1 VELEIVAAGELARR
15 VAVAVAERLRD
26 AVRERGIATLAV
38 SGGSTPLAML
48 DELAR
53 LEVPWAQVHVL
64 QVDER
69 VAADG
74 DGARNVEG
82 LRSNLLEVA
91 PVPARNAHLMPV
103 GDLDADAAA
112 AAYAATL
119 ATVAGDQAVL
129 DVVHLGLGDDG
140 HTASLFPGDAVLEVD
155 DRDVAATA
163 EVHHGHRR
171 VTLTY
176 RALARARW
184 RVWMVA
190 GEDKAAAVARLWAH
204 DPAVPAGKVA
214 AGRSLLVLDEA
225 AARALPR
232 SVRTGR
238 PPARHSQGSG
248 HGR

>member
-1 VELEIVAAGELARR
+1 VTADVGRGRVELEIVATGELAQR
-15 VAVAVAERLRD
+15 VAAIVAERVSD
-26 AVRERGIATLAV
+26 AVRERGVATLAV
-38 SGGSTPLAML
+38 SGGSTPLAMF

-74 DGARNVEG
+74 DDARNAEG
-82 LRSNLLEVA
+82 LRSHLLEAA
-91 PVPARNAHLMPV
+91 PVPACNAHLMRV

-112 AAYAATL
+112 AACA
-119 ATVAGDQAVL
+119 ATVARVAGDPAVL
-129 DVVHLGLGDDG
+129 DVVHLGLGVDG

-176 RALARARW
+176 PALARARW

-190 GEDKAAAVARLWAH
+190 GQGKAAAVARLWAH
-204 DPAVPAGKVA
+204 DPAVPAGRIP

-225 AARALPR
+225 AASALP
-232 SVRTGR
+232 SAIR
-238 PPARHSQGSG
+238 P
-248 HGR
+248 